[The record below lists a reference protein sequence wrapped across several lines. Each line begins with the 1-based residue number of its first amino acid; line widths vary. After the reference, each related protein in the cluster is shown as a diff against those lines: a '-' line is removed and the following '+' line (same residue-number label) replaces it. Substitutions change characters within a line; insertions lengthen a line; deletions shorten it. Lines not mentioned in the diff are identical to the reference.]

1 MSQPLHVELPRRLDD
16 GDLRPRSLFDRGHL
30 SPAQIV
36 TGAVVAAGVHFGLPL
51 VLGLFVAALAAA
63 GIELATEPEP
73 ELPPVE
79 QVITAR
85 FLQRGEVLDPN
96 QLPNRQVPILRTD
109 VAEPAPSKR
118 APTEP
123 PPPREPRERQP
134 QAVSDILQRLS
145 DDAQIFAEREERR
158 VQEGDPEGIEGG
170 DRQASEGDL
179 YAGRLMLF
187 FRRGWQ
193 VPTTIDR
200 DVVRGLVAVAS
211 VEVGDDLRIAGFRI
225 TRSSGNPDFDLS
237 VEQQLQR
244 LVDGQA
250 VIPPPP
256 EEVAAQYV
264 GRAVTVRFNGRD
276 AR

>member
-1 MSQPLHVELPRRLDD
+1 MSQPLHLDD
-16 GDLRPRSLFDRGHL
+16 ADLRPRSLFDRGAI
-30 SPAQIV
+30 SPAQVV
-36 TGAVVAAGVHFGLPL
+36 TGALVALGVHFGLPL
-51 VLGLFVAALAAA
+51 VVTIFVAVLAAV
-63 GIELATEPEP
+63 GVEVTSQPEP

-85 FLQRGEVLDPN
+85 FLQRGEILDPH
-96 QLPNRQVPILRTD
+96 QLPNRRVPILRTD

-123 PPPREPRERQP
+123 PPPRERTERQP
-134 QAVSDILQRLS
+134 AAVSDILQRLS

-170 DRQASEGDL
+170 DREASEGDL

-200 DVVRGLVAVAS
+200 DTVRTLVTVAS
-211 VEVGDDLRIAGFRI
+211 VEVGDDLKITGFRVA
-225 TRSSGNPDFDLS
+225 RSSGNPDFDLS